1 MKKIILVLAAVMA
14 MTCGDVYAQKKNV
27 ARAKAKLNAEVPDY
41 KGAREAIDPALT
53 DSVTKNL
60 ADTWFTAGKIYYKLF
75 DEEQRKAWMN
85 QGADENLMAT
95 SLMKCFDCMVIA
107 DSLDQMPNAKGKVRP
122 KFRKQIVEIVDI
134 MRPGFINAGG
144 FYF

>member
-75 DEEQRKAWMN
+75 DEKN
-85 QGADENLMAT
+85 
-95 SLMKCFDCMVIA
+95 
-107 DSLDQMPNAKGKVRP
+107 P
-122 KFRKQIVEIVDI
+122 
-134 MRPGFINAGG
+134 
-144 FYF
+144 